1 MNRNYDRHHAID
13 SCLLIDS
20 ELKIWVKWVSQFY
33 RKIGPLAELTDE
45 ESEIV
50 EEYINENDQG
60 ENEAEAKLTFEQ
72 FLELMKENE
81 TMQKLILN
89 IAKQK
94 VPK

>member
-1 MNRNYDRHHAID
+1 MELFNDH
-13 SCLLIDS
+13 
-20 ELKIWVKWVSQFY
+20 ELKFWVRWLSQFY
-33 RKIGPLAELTDE
+33 RQIGPLAELTDE

-50 EEYINENDQG
+50 EEYINENDHG
-60 ENEAEAKLTFEQ
+60 ENESEAKLTFEQ